1 VYESLLNIL
10 QESNLPFEII
20 EHDEITCVDDG
31 VSLLGFDGDCII
43 KTLGFDADGAYVFI
57 AVQGYKRLDYKKLVQ
72 TLKIKR
78 DKLKKISPEIVENDL
93 GYQQGGLSPLTS
105 DARISVYFDS
115 GIIEMEIVYCGIGT
129 RDKTLKIS
137 PKNLIYISGGIVAD
151 LSKC

>member
-10 QESNLPFEII
+10 KEISFPFEII

-31 VSLLGFDGDCII
+31 ISLLGFAGNRII
-43 KTLGFDADGAYVFI
+43 KTLGFDANGAYVFI
-57 AVQGYKRLDYKKLVQ
+57 AIQGYKRLDYKKLVQ

-78 DKLKKISPEIVENDL
+78 DKLKMLSPEIVENDL
-93 GYQQGGLSPLTS
+93 GYQKGGLSPLTS

-115 GIIEMEIVYCGIGT
+115 GITEMDIVYCGIGT

-137 PKNLIYISGGIVAD
+137 PKNLIDISGGIVAD
-151 LSKC
+151 LSKY